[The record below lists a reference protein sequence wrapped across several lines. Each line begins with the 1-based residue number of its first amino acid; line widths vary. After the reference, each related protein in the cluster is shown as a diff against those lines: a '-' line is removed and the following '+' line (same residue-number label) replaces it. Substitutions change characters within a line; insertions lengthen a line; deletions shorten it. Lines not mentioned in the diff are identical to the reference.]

1 MACGIFGLLG
11 LILLITS
18 FALPQCDDSIDQ
30 CNHTDSIVLGMG
42 SILLGTSI
50 LALLAYALYY
60 FCVLKK
66 QFNDL
71 DNPAITQQPIIWR
84 LDGEE
89 WIRYLNYIY
98 GPDRKWGQ
106 VDPLISFCCR
116 QSSYDRVI
124 NRQFGHIILY
134 WNGLII
140 DELYFI
146 SFRRYALQKIQLLNF
161 NSHGQIKGLRI
172 HTYFKDGKYSRD
184 CYFDVFAPSSVS
196 SEQLQIISQ
205 SYTGLMSGS
214 TGYRLAVVGLHLI
227 S

>member
-1 MACGIFGLLG
+1 
-11 LILLITS
+11 
-18 FALPQCDDSIDQ
+18 
-30 CNHTDSIVLGMG
+30 MG
-42 SILLGTSI
+42 SIFLGTSI
-50 LALLAYALYY
+50 LVLLAYALYY

-116 QSSYDRVI
+116 QSTYDRVI
-124 NRQFGHIILY
+124 
-134 WNGLII
+134 
-140 DELYFI
+140 
-146 SFRRYALQKIQLLNF
+146 FRGYALQKIQLLNF
-161 NSHGQIKGLRI
+161 NSHGQIQGLRI

-214 TGYRLAVVGLHLI
+214 TSYRLAVLGLHLV